1 MADAMDS
8 RKYQVPGFVIVHLGA
23 GYHSKLKMAQYKSL
37 CKQACRVASR
47 LTKEGHAASYITN
60 EVVSIL
66 EQSDLTN
73 AGFGSNLTENGLIQ
87 CDAGLMESSTRNF
100 AAVACIEGVRNP
112 IRVAY
117 ELLIDQSKNLNGL
130 EPPMILAGQG
140 AQIYA
145 LEKGIQISDN
155 KELVSRDA
163 FETFKKAK
171 AVMRSHHCNSNCKDS
186 SDTSNLETKQEHFG
200 LKRKSVFPNSNEDG
214 ISCKAHKLKEDR
226 KDVTFNLEDRLDT
239 VGAICVDT
247 YGNVCTAA
255 SSGGLILK
263 RSGRVGQAA
272 CFGCGCYT
280 SDRES
285 RQRHVVYASSISGCG
300 EHLIKTTLA
309 KSFVDEWHK
318 LDSSCGDDFDDLEM
332 INHSNL
338 LESTFLNS
346 KILKG
351 VDNKLAGCIAIKL
364 TKDTKP
370 FEGLGK
376 DGYNSVK
383 RDVSYQVNNKSSM
396 SQPESSFTLDLVVTS
411 TARTFCV
418 GFMSIKEQKFQFL
431 LLEMPDLEKV
441 GKSIVSQVFH
451 YKL

>member
-1 MADAMDS
+1 MDS
-8 RKYQVPGFVIVHLGA
+8 RKDQVPGFVIVHLGA

-37 CKQACRVASR
+37 CKEACRAASR
-47 LTKEGHAASYITN
+47 LIKEGHAASYIAN

-87 CDAGLMESSTRNF
+87 CDAGLMESSTGNF

-117 ELLIDQSKNLNGL
+117 ELLMDQSKSQNGL
-130 EPPMILAGQG
+130 EPPMMLAGQG
-140 AQIYA
+140 AHIFA
-145 LEKGIQISDN
+145 LEKGIQVLDD

-171 AVMRSHHCNSNCKDS
+171 AVMRSHHCNSNWKDP
-186 SDTSNLETKQEHFG
+186 SDLRNIKTKQENLG
-200 LKRKSVFPNSNEDG
+200 LKRKTIFSNSDEDS
-214 ISCKAHKLKEDR
+214 ISCKAHKLKADEE
-226 KDVTFNLEDRLDT
+226 DVTYILEDRLDT
-239 VGAICVDT
+239 VGAICVDI

-263 RSGRVGQAA
+263 RYGRVGQAA
-272 CFGCGCYT
+272 CFGGGCYT
-280 SDRES
+280 SDRET
-285 RQRHVVYASSISGCG
+285 RQGHVVYASSISGCG

-318 LDSSCGDDFDDLEM
+318 LDNSCNDDFDDLEM

-364 TKDTKP
+364 TKDRTKP
-370 FEGLGK
+370 FEGFGK

-383 RDVSYQVNNKSSM
+383 KDVS
-396 SQPESSFTLDLVVTS
+396 
-411 TARTFCV
+411 C
-418 GFMSIKEQKFQFL
+418 
-431 LLEMPDLEKV
+431 
-441 GKSIVSQVFH
+441 
-451 YKL
+451 KL